1 MKKLLCFF
9 CISVFLFQANAQ
21 DEQKGNIAA
30 INGIEMY
37 YEMYGSG
44 EPLVLLHGFFETG
57 DWWDFIIDDLS
68 EHFQLII
75 PDLRGHGR
83 STNPLDHWTMSQSAK
98 DIFALLD
105 NLGIEKFNGIGVSTG
120 AKTLLHMATQ
130 DTQRVASMV
139 LIGGTMYYPEQ
150 FRESV
155 REGNYII
162 DNLSERRLA
171 NLRKIHIHGDEQ
183 IRKLYSQF
191 NECAEDYNDMAFT
204 PPSLSR
210 IKAKTLIIH
219 GDRDW
224 AYPAS
229 MALKMYESIPSS
241 YLWIVPRGG
250 HVPITGG
257 VSDMF
262 KETVMVFLTR
272 W

>member
-171 NLRKIHIHGDEQ
+171 NLCTRSSFNTYFRICKKE
-183 IRKLYSQF
+183 RVYSI
-191 NECAEDYNDMAFT
+191 Y
-204 PPSLSR
+204 S
-210 IKAKTLIIH
+210 TLTNV
-219 GDRDW
+219 RC
-224 AYPAS
+224 S
-229 MALKMYESIPSS
+229 
-241 YLWIVPRGG
+241 
-250 HVPITGG
+250 
-257 VSDMF
+257 
-262 KETVMVFLTR
+262 
-272 W
+272 